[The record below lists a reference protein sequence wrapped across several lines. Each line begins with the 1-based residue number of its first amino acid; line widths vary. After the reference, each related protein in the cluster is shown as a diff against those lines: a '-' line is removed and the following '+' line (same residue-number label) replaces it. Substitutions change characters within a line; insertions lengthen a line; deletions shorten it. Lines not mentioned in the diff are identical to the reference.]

1 MLVLSRKTGET
12 LCITQGSV
20 TVRVTLISH
29 KGESV
34 RLGVEA
40 PKEILIR
47 RDELCVPEQGEERE
61 H

>member
-47 RDELCVPEQGEERE
+47 RAELCVPEQGGENDN
-61 H
+61 